1 MKKGFNTKCIHGS
14 YLPKSGEPQVMPM
27 VQSTTYRYYDND
39 EVAALFDLESSGSF
53 YSRLGNPT
61 VDNLEAHIALLE
73 GGTGAICTSSGQA
86 ANLICM
92 LNIAK
97 AGDHIISSNSIYGGT
112 FNLFSVTLKKMGIDV
127 EFVDQDLEFEEL
139 KKYVKPNTKAIFAET
154 LANPKLSVLDIEKFK
169 KLSEFAGVL
178 LIVDNTL
185 ATPALLNP
193 IEYGADIVTHSTTK
207 YIDGHG
213 NCVGGCVVEAGT
225 FDYSSGKYPEFIEP
239 DDSYHGIV
247 FYEKFG
253 DKAFTAKL
261 RAQML
266 RDLGTTMSPMNAFL
280 TDNGLKTLA
289 LRMERHSQNALE
301 LAKFLNNHDK
311 VSYVTYPGLSGD
323 KYYELSK
330 KYMKKGQSGV
340 LSFGIKGGYDAGVK
354 LIKNLKLTSL
364 VVHVGDINTSTL
376 HPASSTHRQL
386 SEDELKAAGIG
397 LELIRVSVGLCD
409 VEDIIE
415 DFDNAFKCI

>member
-97 AGDHIISSNSIYGGT
+97 TGDHIISSNSIYGGT

-127 EFVDQDLEFEEL
+127 EFVDQDLELEEL

-225 FDYSSGKYPEFIEP
+225 FDYSSGKYPEFVEP

-253 DKAFTAKL
+253 DKAFTVKL

>member
-112 FNLFSVTLKKMGIDV
+112 FNLFSVTLKKMGVDV
-127 EFVDQDLEFEEL
+127 EFVDQDLELEEL
-139 KKYVKPNTKAIFAET
+139 KKYVQPNTKAIFAET
-154 LANPKLSVLDIEKFK
+154 LANPKLSVLDIAKFK

-253 DKAFTAKL
+253 DKAFTVKL

-409 VEDIIE
+409 IEDIIE

>member
-97 AGDHIISSNSIYGGT
+97 TGDHIISSNSIYGGT

-239 DDSYHGIV
+239 DDSYRGIV

-253 DKAFTAKL
+253 DKAFTVKL

-409 VEDIIE
+409 IEDIIE

>member
-1 MKKGFNTKCIHGS
+1 MKQGFNTKCIHGS
-14 YLPKSGEPQVMPM
+14 YLPKSGEPQVMPI

-53 YSRLGNPT
+53 YSRIGNPT

-86 ANLICM
+86 ANLITM
-92 LNIAK
+92 LNIAN
-97 AGDHIISSNSIYGGT
+97 AGDHIISSSSIYGGT
-112 FNLFSVTLKKMGIDV
+112 YNLFSVTLKKMGIEV
-127 EFVDQDLEFEEL
+127 EFVDQDLEVSEL
-139 KKYVKPNTKAIFAET
+139 KKYVRPNTKAIFAES
-154 LANPKLSVLDIEKFK
+154 LANPKLSVLDMEKFK
-169 KLSEFAGVL
+169 NLAEFAGVL

-185 ATPALLNP
+185 ATPALFNP
-193 IEYGADIVTHSTTK
+193 IEYGANIVTHSTTK

-213 NCVGGCVVEAGT
+213 NCVGGCVVEAGNY
-225 FDYSSGKYPEFIEP
+225 DYNNGKYPEFIEP
-239 DDSYHGIV
+239 DDSYHGV
-247 FYEKFG
+247 VYYEDFKNA
-253 DKAFTAKL
+253 AFTVKL

-289 LRMERHSQNALE
+289 LRMEKHSQNALE
-301 LAKFLNNHDK
+301 LAGFLKNHDK
-311 VSYVTYPGLSGD
+311 VDYVIYPGLSGD

-340 LSFGIKGGYDAGVK
+340 LSFGIKGGYEAGVK

-386 SEDELKAAGIG
+386 SEEELRVAGIG
-397 LELIRVSVGLCD
+397 PELIRVSVGLCD
-409 VEDIIE
+409 IEDIIE
-415 DFDNAFKCI
+415 DFDNALKCI

>member
-1 MKKGFNTKCIHGS
+1 MKKGFNTMCIHGS
-14 YLPKSGEPQVMPM
+14 YLPKSGEPQVMPI

-127 EFVDQDLEFEEL
+127 EFVDQDLELEEL
-139 KKYVKPNTKAIFAET
+139 KKYVKPNTKAVFAET

-253 DKAFTAKL
+253 DKAFTVKL

-397 LELIRVSVGLCD
+397 PELIRVSVGLCD
-409 VEDIIE
+409 IEDIIE
-415 DFDNAFKCI
+415 DFENALKCI

>member
-1 MKKGFNTKCIHGS
+1 MKKGFNTMCIHGS

-97 AGDHIISSNSIYGGT
+97 TGDHIISSNSIYGGT

-253 DKAFTAKL
+253 DKAFTVKL

-289 LRMERHSQNALE
+289 LRMERHSKNALE
-301 LAKFLNNHDK
+301 LAEFLKNHDK
-311 VSYVTYPGLSGD
+311 VSYVTYPGLKDD

-409 VEDIIE
+409 IEDIIE

>member
-97 AGDHIISSNSIYGGT
+97 TGDHIISSNSIYGGT

-253 DKAFTAKL
+253 DKAFTVKL

-364 VVHVGDINTSTL
+364 VVHVGDIYTSTL

-409 VEDIIE
+409 IEDIIE

>member
-1 MKKGFNTKCIHGS
+1 MKKGFNTMCIHGS

-97 AGDHIISSNSIYGGT
+97 TGDHIISSNSIYGGT

-253 DKAFTAKL
+253 DKAFTVKL

-289 LRMERHSQNALE
+289 LRMERHSQNAIK
-301 LAKFLNNHDK
+301 LAEFLNDHDK

-409 VEDIIE
+409 IEDIIE

>member
-97 AGDHIISSNSIYGGT
+97 TGDHIISSNSIYGGT

-253 DKAFTAKL
+253 DKAFTVKL

-289 LRMERHSQNALE
+289 LRMERHSKNALE
-301 LAKFLNNHDK
+301 LAEFLKNHDK
-311 VSYVTYPGLSGD
+311 VSYVTYPGLKDD

-397 LELIRVSVGLCD
+397 FELIRVSVGLCD
-409 VEDIIE
+409 IEDIIE

>member
-97 AGDHIISSNSIYGGT
+97 TGDHIISSNSIYGGT

-253 DKAFTAKL
+253 DKAFTVKL

-330 KYMKKGQSGV
+330 KNMKKGQSGV

-409 VEDIIE
+409 IEDIIE

>member
-97 AGDHIISSNSIYGGT
+97 TGDHIISSNSIYGGT

-253 DKAFTAKL
+253 DKAFTVKL

-301 LAKFLNNHDK
+301 LAKFLNDHDK

-354 LIKNLKLTSL
+354 LMKNLKLTSL

-397 LELIRVSVGLCD
+397 FELIRVSVGLCD
-409 VEDIIE
+409 IEDIIE

>member
-1 MKKGFNTKCIHGS
+1 MKKGFNTKCIHGN
-14 YLPKSGEPQVMPM
+14 YLPKSGEPQVMPI

-39 EVAALFDLESSGSF
+39 EVAALFDLESLGSF

-127 EFVDQDLEFEEL
+127 EFVDQDLELEEL
-139 KKYVKPNTKAIFAET
+139 KKYVKPNTKAVFAET

-253 DKAFTAKL
+253 DKAFTVKL

-289 LRMERHSQNALE
+289 LRMERHSQNAIK
-301 LAKFLNNHDK
+301 LAEFLNDHDK
-311 VSYVTYPGLSGD
+311 ISYVTYPGLSGD

-386 SEDELKAAGIG
+386 SEDELKVAGIG
-397 LELIRVSVGLCD
+397 PELIRVSVGLCD
-409 VEDIIE
+409 IEDIIE
-415 DFDNAFKCI
+415 DFENALKCI

>member
-97 AGDHIISSNSIYGGT
+97 TGDHIISSNSIYGGT
-112 FNLFSVTLKKMGIDV
+112 FNLFSVTLKKMGVDV
-127 EFVDQDLEFEEL
+127 EFVDQDLELEEL

-253 DKAFTAKL
+253 DKAFTVKL

-409 VEDIIE
+409 IEDIIE

>member
-1 MKKGFNTKCIHGS
+1 MKKGFNTMCIHGS

-97 AGDHIISSNSIYGGT
+97 TGDHIISSNSIYGGT

-253 DKAFTAKL
+253 DKAFTVKL

-386 SEDELKAAGIG
+386 SDDELKAAGIG
-397 LELIRVSVGLCD
+397 PELIRVSVGLCD
-409 VEDIIE
+409 IEDIIE
-415 DFDNAFKCI
+415 DFENALKCI

>member
-97 AGDHIISSNSIYGGT
+97 TGDHIISSNSIYGGT
-112 FNLFSVTLKKMGIDV
+112 FNLFSVTLKKMGVDV

-253 DKAFTAKL
+253 DKAFTVKL

-409 VEDIIE
+409 IEDIIE

>member
-97 AGDHIISSNSIYGGT
+97 TGDHIISSNSIYGGT

-253 DKAFTAKL
+253 DKAFTVKL

-289 LRMERHSQNALE
+289 LRMERHSQNAIK
-301 LAKFLNNHDK
+301 LAEFLNDHDK
-311 VSYVTYPGLSGD
+311 ISYVTYPGLSGD

-386 SEDELKAAGIG
+386 SDDELKAAGIG
-397 LELIRVSVGLCD
+397 PELIRVSVGLCD
-409 VEDIIE
+409 IEDIIE
-415 DFDNAFKCI
+415 DFENALKCI

>member
-97 AGDHIISSNSIYGGT
+97 TGDHIISSNSIYGGT

-127 EFVDQDLEFEEL
+127 EFVDQDLELEEL

-225 FDYSSGKYPEFIEP
+225 FDYSSGKYPEFVEP

-253 DKAFTAKL
+253 DKAFTVKL

-340 LSFGIKGGYDAGVK
+340 LSFGIKGGYEAGVK

-386 SEDELKAAGIG
+386 SEEELKAAGIG
-397 LELIRVSVGLCD
+397 PELIRVSVGLCD
-409 VEDIIE
+409 IEDIIE
-415 DFDNAFKCI
+415 DFDKAFKCI

>member
-1 MKKGFNTKCIHGS
+1 MKKGFNTMCIHGS

-97 AGDHIISSNSIYGGT
+97 TGDHIISSNSIYGGT

-247 FYEKFG
+247 FCEKFG
-253 DKAFTAKL
+253 DKAFTVKL

-397 LELIRVSVGLCD
+397 PELIRVSVGLCD
-409 VEDIIE
+409 IEDIIE

>member
-1 MKKGFNTKCIHGS
+1 MKKGFNTKCIHGN
-14 YLPKSGEPQVMPM
+14 YLPKSGEPQVMPI
-27 VQSTTYRYYDND
+27 VQSTTYRYYDNN
-39 EVAALFDLESSGSF
+39 EVAALFDLESLGSF

-127 EFVDQDLEFEEL
+127 EFIDQDLELEEL
-139 KKYVKPNTKAIFAET
+139 KKYVKPNTKAVFAET

-253 DKAFTAKL
+253 DKAFTVKL

-289 LRMERHSQNALE
+289 LRMERHSQNAIK
-301 LAKFLNNHDK
+301 LAEFLNDHDK
-311 VSYVTYPGLSGD
+311 ISYVTYPGLSGD

-397 LELIRVSVGLCD
+397 PELIRVSVGLCD
-409 VEDIIE
+409 IEDIIE
-415 DFDNAFKCI
+415 DFENALKCI

>member
-97 AGDHIISSNSIYGGT
+97 TGDHIISSNSIYGGT

-225 FDYSSGKYPEFIEP
+225 FDYSSGKYPEFIES

-253 DKAFTAKL
+253 DKAFTVKL
-261 RAQML
+261 RAQIL
-266 RDLGTTMSPMNAFL
+266 RDLVTTMSPMNAFL

-397 LELIRVSVGLCD
+397 FELIRVSVGLCD
-409 VEDIIE
+409 IEDIIE

>member
-1 MKKGFNTKCIHGS
+1 MKKGFNTMCIHGS

-97 AGDHIISSNSIYGGT
+97 TGDHIISSNSIYGGT

-127 EFVDQDLEFEEL
+127 EFVDQDLELEEL

-213 NCVGGCVVEAGT
+213 NCVGGCVVEAGP

-253 DKAFTAKL
+253 DKAFTVKL

-289 LRMERHSQNALE
+289 LRMGRHSQNALE

-409 VEDIIE
+409 IEDIIE

>member
-1 MKKGFNTKCIHGS
+1 MKKGFNTMCIHGS

-97 AGDHIISSNSIYGGT
+97 TGDHIISSNSIYGGT

-225 FDYSSGKYPEFIEP
+225 FDYSSGKYPGFIEP

-253 DKAFTAKL
+253 DKAFTVKL

-409 VEDIIE
+409 IEDIIE

>member
-1 MKKGFNTKCIHGS
+1 MKKGFNTMCIHGS

-97 AGDHIISSNSIYGGT
+97 TGDHIISSNSIYGGT
-112 FNLFSVTLKKMGIDV
+112 FNLFSVTLKKMGVDV
-127 EFVDQDLEFEEL
+127 EFVDQDLELEEL

-253 DKAFTAKL
+253 DKAFTVKL

-409 VEDIIE
+409 IEDIIE

>member
-1 MKKGFNTKCIHGS
+1 MKKGFNTMCIHGS

-97 AGDHIISSNSIYGGT
+97 TGDHIISSNSIYGGT

-127 EFVDQDLEFEEL
+127 EFVDQDLELEEL

-253 DKAFTAKL
+253 DKAFTVKL

-409 VEDIIE
+409 IEDIIE

>member
-1 MKKGFNTKCIHGS
+1 MKKGFNTMCIHGS

-97 AGDHIISSNSIYGGT
+97 TGDHIISSNSIYGGT

-253 DKAFTAKL
+253 DKAFTVKL

-323 KYYELSK
+323 KCYELSK

-409 VEDIIE
+409 IEDIIE

>member
-1 MKKGFNTKCIHGS
+1 MKKGFNTKCIHGN
-14 YLPKSGEPQVMPM
+14 YLPKSGEPQVMPI
-27 VQSTTYRYYDND
+27 VQSTTYRYYDNN

-97 AGDHIISSNSIYGGT
+97 TGDHIISSNSIYGGT

-225 FDYSSGKYPEFIEP
+225 FDYNSGKYPEFIEP

-253 DKAFTAKL
+253 DKAFTVKL

-409 VEDIIE
+409 IEDIIE

>member
-97 AGDHIISSNSIYGGT
+97 TGDHIISSNSIYGGT

-253 DKAFTAKL
+253 DKAFTVKL

-289 LRMERHSQNALE
+289 LRMERHSQNAIK
-301 LAKFLNNHDK
+301 LAEFLNDHDK

-409 VEDIIE
+409 IEDIIE

>member
-97 AGDHIISSNSIYGGT
+97 TGDHIISSNSIYGGT

-127 EFVDQDLEFEEL
+127 EFVDQDLELEEL

-253 DKAFTAKL
+253 DKAFTVKL

-409 VEDIIE
+409 IEDIIE

>member
-1 MKKGFNTKCIHGS
+1 MKKGFNTMCIHGS

-97 AGDHIISSNSIYGGT
+97 TGDHIISSNSIYGGT

-253 DKAFTAKL
+253 DKAFTVKL

-409 VEDIIE
+409 IEDIIE
-415 DFDNAFKCI
+415 DFDNALKCI

>member
-1 MKKGFNTKCIHGS
+1 MKKGFNTMCIHGS

-97 AGDHIISSNSIYGGT
+97 TGDHIISSNSIYGGT

-253 DKAFTAKL
+253 DKAFTVKL

-289 LRMERHSQNALE
+289 LRMERHSKNALE
-301 LAKFLNNHDK
+301 LAEFLKNHDK
-311 VSYVTYPGLSGD
+311 VSYVTYPGLKDD

-409 VEDIIE
+409 IEDIIE
-415 DFDNAFKCI
+415 DFDNALKCI

>member
-1 MKKGFNTKCIHGS
+1 MKKGFNTKCIHGN
-14 YLPKSGEPQVMPM
+14 YLPKSGEPQVMPI

-39 EVAALFDLESSGSF
+39 EVAALFDLESLGSF

-127 EFVDQDLEFEEL
+127 EFVDQDLELEEL
-139 KKYVKPNTKAIFAET
+139 KKYVKPNTKAVFAET

-253 DKAFTAKL
+253 DKAFTVKL

-397 LELIRVSVGLCD
+397 PELIRVSVGLCD
-409 VEDIIE
+409 IEDIIE
-415 DFDNAFKCI
+415 DFENALKCI

>member
-61 VDNLEAHIALLE
+61 VDNLEAHIVLLE

-112 FNLFSVTLKKMGIDV
+112 FNLFSVTLKKMGVDV
-127 EFVDQDLEFEEL
+127 EFVDQDLELEEL

-253 DKAFTAKL
+253 DKAFTVKL

-409 VEDIIE
+409 IEDIIE

>member
-1 MKKGFNTKCIHGS
+1 MKKGFNTKCIHGN
-14 YLPKSGEPQVMPM
+14 YLPKSGEPQVMPI

-39 EVAALFDLESSGSF
+39 EVAALFDLESLGSF

-127 EFVDQDLEFEEL
+127 EFVDQDLELEEL
-139 KKYVKPNTKAIFAET
+139 KKYVKPYTKAVFAET

-253 DKAFTAKL
+253 DKAFTVKL

-289 LRMERHSQNALE
+289 LRMERHSQNAIK
-301 LAKFLNNHDK
+301 LAEFLNDHDK
-311 VSYVTYPGLSGD
+311 ISYVTYPGLSGD

-397 LELIRVSVGLCD
+397 PELIRVSVGLCD
-409 VEDIIE
+409 IEDIIE
-415 DFDNAFKCI
+415 DFENALKCI

>member
-14 YLPKSGEPQVMPM
+14 YLPKSGEPQVMPI

-112 FNLFSVTLKKMGIDV
+112 FNLFSVTLKKMGVDV
-127 EFVDQDLEFEEL
+127 EFVDQDLELEEL

-253 DKAFTAKL
+253 DKAFTVKL

-340 LSFGIKGGYDAGVK
+340 LSFGIKGGYEAGVK

-409 VEDIIE
+409 IEDIIE

>member
-97 AGDHIISSNSIYGGT
+97 TGDHIISSNSIYGGT
-112 FNLFSVTLKKMGIDV
+112 FNLFSVTLKKMGVDV
-127 EFVDQDLEFEEL
+127 EFVDQDLELEEL

-253 DKAFTAKL
+253 DKAFTVKL

-409 VEDIIE
+409 IEDIIE
-415 DFDNAFKCI
+415 DFENAFKCI

>member
-97 AGDHIISSNSIYGGT
+97 TGDHIISSNSIYGGT

-253 DKAFTAKL
+253 DKAFTVKL

-397 LELIRVSVGLCD
+397 PELIRVSVGLCD
-409 VEDIIE
+409 IEDIIE
-415 DFDNAFKCI
+415 DFENAFKCI

>member
-1 MKKGFNTKCIHGS
+1 MKKGFNTMCIHGS

-97 AGDHIISSNSIYGGT
+97 TGDHIISSNSIYGGT

-253 DKAFTAKL
+253 DKAFTVKL

-397 LELIRVSVGLCD
+397 FELIRVSVGLCD
-409 VEDIIE
+409 IEDIIE

>member
-1 MKKGFNTKCIHGS
+1 MKKGFNTMCIHGS

-97 AGDHIISSNSIYGGT
+97 TGDHIISSNSIYGGT

-253 DKAFTAKL
+253 DKAFTVKL
-261 RAQML
+261 RAWY
-266 RDLGTTMSPMNAFL
+266 
-280 TDNGLKTLA
+280 DNVSN
-289 LRMERHSQNALE
+289 ERLP
-301 LAKFLNNHDK
+301 
-311 VSYVTYPGLSGD
+311 YG
-323 KYYELSK
+323 
-330 KYMKKGQSGV
+330 
-340 LSFGIKGGYDAGVK
+340 
-354 LIKNLKLTSL
+354 
-364 VVHVGDINTSTL
+364 
-376 HPASSTHRQL
+376 
-386 SEDELKAAGIG
+386 
-397 LELIRVSVGLCD
+397 
-409 VEDIIE
+409 
-415 DFDNAFKCI
+415 

>member
-97 AGDHIISSNSIYGGT
+97 TGDHIISSNSIYGGT

-253 DKAFTAKL
+253 DKAFTVKL

-289 LRMERHSQNALE
+289 LRMERHSKNALE
-301 LAKFLNNHDK
+301 LAEFLKNHDK
-311 VSYVTYPGLSGD
+311 VSYVTYPGLKDD

-409 VEDIIE
+409 IEDIIE

>member
-97 AGDHIISSNSIYGGT
+97 TGDHIISSNSIYGGT

-225 FDYSSGKYPEFIEP
+225 FDYSSGKYPEFVEP

-253 DKAFTAKL
+253 DKAFTVKL

-301 LAKFLNNHDK
+301 LAKFLNNRDK